1 MNTNLRP
8 EDFWPDA
15 EKLLNRHYKAKRQRK
30 VAFWT
35 ISLLTL
41 AGAILFL
48 TFNENEISTESQKGS
63 NSPVSSIEKNSFGE
77 NNSAQKPISE
87 NNTPAQITIKEN
99 NETAISPKQITSGKK
114 ELSKDHSDNSG
125 QTTASKNKNPIVS
138 NSVIVKNNS
147 IKVSRE
153 NNSVKNSGLQTTI
166 SGTPSNSSAIISNSS
181 IFVNPQNAE
190 MSKISE
196 PSVTTVSSEN
206 NKSQSPVYALQAR
219 HFKDLKIDR
228 THRQLISSRG
238 EEISQPKARNS
249 AEYRFE
255 ILAGVNQI
263 SKSISG
269 FENLAVEQRRNS
281 WETEVIAPQL
291 NLAISRST
299 DNYSIA
305 LGLAY
310 TQYGEKVNY
319 DPGVKSLFL
328 VDNSYWNT
336 YLTNVLITDTN
347 YIFGYV
353 YLTQQTIQRLDSNY
367 IQQTDSVEQIVINQN
382 ILKSTGTNIVSFV
395 EMPVTFS
402 YYFGKKKF
410 KYGVSAGVSAG
421 MLVYSKGYY
430 LNNAG
435 NDVYNISDT
444 DLFRKIILNGQVG
457 LELKYCMSPGIHF
470 LLRPKYQMNLNS
482 IVKDDAGFEQK
493 YSAIGISAGVSF
505 MLK

>member
-35 ISLLTL
+35 ISLLTI
-41 AGAILFL
+41 AGTILFL
-48 TFNENEISTESQKGS
+48 TFNENKIANKSQKGS
-63 NSPVSSIEKNSFGE
+63 NGPVTTIDKNSFVE
-77 NNSAQKPISE
+77 NNTVQKSISE
-87 NNTPAQITIKEN
+87 NNAPVQILIKEN
-99 NETAISPKQITSGKK
+99 NKTATSPKQIPSGKK
-114 ELSKDHSDNSG
+114 ELSKDLSDNSG
-125 QTTASKNKNPIVS
+125 QTTSSKNENPIVS
-138 NSVIVKNNS
+138 NSAILKNNPS
-147 IKVSRE
+147 KSSRV
-153 NNSVKNSGLQTTI
+153 NNEVKISETQNTI
-166 SGTPSNSSAIISNSS
+166 SGTPANSSPVISNSS

-190 MSKISE
+190 MSKSSE
-196 PSVTTVSSEN
+196 PLTTTVSSEN
-206 NKSQSPVYALQAR
+206 KKSQSPVYALQAR

-228 THRQLISSRG
+228 TQGQLITSRG
-238 EEISQPKARNS
+238 EEIKQPETKNS

-255 ILAGVNQI
+255 ILAGANQI

-269 FENLAVEQRRNS
+269 FEIPAVEQRRNS

-336 YLTNVLITDTN
+336 YLTNVTITDTN
-347 YIFGYV
+347 YVFGYV
-353 YLTQQTIQRLDSNY
+353 YLTQQTIQRLDSNFV
-367 IQQTDSVEQIVINQN
+367 QQTDSVEQIVINNN
-382 ILKSTGTNIVSFV
+382 IVKSTGTNIISYI
-395 EMPVTFS
+395 EMPLTLS
-402 YYFGKKKF
+402 YYFGNTKF
-410 KYGVSAGVSAG
+410 KYGISAGVSMG

-430 LNNAG
+430 LNNSG
-435 NDVYNISDT
+435 NDVVNISDPE
-444 DLFRKIILNGQVG
+444 LFKKVIFNGQVG
-457 LELKYCMSPGIHF
+457 LELKYCLSPGIHF

-493 YSAIGISAGVSF
+493 YSAIGINAGVSF